1 MNHIW
6 EAGIRSPL
14 RTLHF
19 DPKKMVCSHRHPL
32 KGRIVPAN
40 RSRTDRWRQSL
51 QKIYER
57 GGGLEFAID
66 RHEDQ
71 GAIKD
76 LVWRVRVL
84 DLSETEIVIEQPGA
98 MGQSFKIN
106 QGVKLVGIMAVGQ
119 NKWMFNTTV
128 LGTTLNQ
135 TRSGTF
141 PALRVAMP
149 EKVVRCMRRHTDRTS
164 IAHINLP
171 NVECWKL
178 LDPMSA
184 VPIEVANRIHIEE
197 LVAKGQTAGPIDDQ
211 MALPSVGPKFE
222 ASLANLGGGGVG
234 LVVPRESRA
243 GIDSG
248 KVFWLRL
255 DLRPA
260 IPAPI
265 VLTAKLVHSH
275 IDSAQNTYAGMAF
288 DFGVNNEHKDFVIKQ
303 IARYINSVQEFK
315 KAA

>member
-1 MNHIW
+1 MG
-6 EAGIRSPL
+6 AFSPEE
-14 RTLHF
+14 TGVSKIIF
-19 DPKKMVCSHRHPL
+19 V
-32 KGRIVPAN
+32 KGPIVPAN

-57 GGGLEFAID
+57 GGGLEFAINRGKGQD
-66 RHEDQ
+66 DV
-71 GAIKD
+71 KD

-84 DLSETEIVIEQPGA
+84 KLDDKEIVVEQPGA

-106 QGVKLVGIMAVGQ
+106 EGVELVGIMAVGQ
-119 NKWMFNTTV
+119 NKWMFNTKV

-149 EKVVRCMRRHTDRTS
+149 ERVVRCMRRHADRTS
-164 IAHINLP
+164 IAHIHLP
-171 NVECWKL
+171 TVECWKL

-184 VPIEVANRIHIEE
+184 VPIEVANRVHIEE
-197 LVAKGQTAGPIDDQ
+197 LVANGQTAQPIDDQ
-211 MALPSVGPKFE
+211 MALPTVGPKFE
-222 ASLANLGGGGVG
+222 ARLANLGGGGVG
-234 LVVPRESRA
+234 LVVPKEARS

-255 DLRPA
+255 DFHPS
-260 IPAPI
+260 IPAPV
-265 VLTAKLVHSH
+265 VLSAKLVHSH

-288 DFGVNNEHKDFVIKQ
+288 DFGINNQHKDFVIKQ
-303 IARYINSVQEFK
+303 ISKYLQSVQEFK